1 MNSAYYVR
9 FALRDH
15 PNPTILTEDVRQNSN
30 IGANYW
36 EATLDQI
43 PNSFG
48 YKRLIQGF
56 IKLLPQLE
64 PEGRSLLIVGQH
76 GSGKTALA
84 SIVIRNVI
92 AREGRGYMIS
102 AADLFDKLIK
112 TPSVILPNGAS
123 LEEAL
128 RNIQFLGI
136 DDLKKWLNHEWKDR
150 ILETIVRARYDE
162 QLPTII
168 TTNLPLKDI
177 QACEWLRSILRER
190 FLVVEVAG
198 IDWRQSVE
206 WGKH

>member
-150 ILETIVRARYDE
+150 
-162 QLPTII
+162 
-168 TTNLPLKDI
+168 K
-177 QACEWLRSILRER
+177 S
-190 FLVVEVAG
+190 VV
-198 IDWRQSVE
+198 
-206 WGKH
+206 